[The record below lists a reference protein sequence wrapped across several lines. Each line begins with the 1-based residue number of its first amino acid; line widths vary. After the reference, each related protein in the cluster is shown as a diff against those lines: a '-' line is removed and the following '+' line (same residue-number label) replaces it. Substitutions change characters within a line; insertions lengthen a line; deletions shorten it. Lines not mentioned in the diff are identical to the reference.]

1 MKYTFGFILIIH
13 GLIHING
20 FINAFYSAD
29 LNHQIL
35 GISNPIGLLWLIVF
49 ILFVVSASQFISN
62 KKWFY
67 FAFLAIF
74 VSQIL
79 IIITWKEAK
88 FGTITNLIILLVSL
102 SAFTNHRFQKM
113 VEIESTEILSNVIYT
128 TSKFI
133 SEKDLD
139 HLPDIIKKWLRNAK
153 VIGDK
158 EILTV
163 RLKQKGE
170 MRTKPKSKW
179 MPFGATQYF
188 NIKNPSFVWTTN
200 VAAMPFLNMTGRDK
214 LKDGNGEMLIKLAG
228 LIPVVNESK
237 NDKINFGAMIRYL
250 AEICW
255 FPSAALNNYMTW
267 KSIDETSAKAT
278 FKYNDH
284 SVLGV
289 FSFSTK
295 GDFISFEAD
304 RYYGGTKDATLES
317 WLVEAISY
325 KEFNGLKI
333 PNKCKVTWKLPKGN
347 FNWLNLEVTDIE
359 FNPSKL
365 Y

>member
-1 MKYTFGFILIIH
+1 
-13 GLIHING
+13 
-20 FINAFYSAD
+20 
-29 LNHQIL
+29 
-35 GISNPIGLLWLIVF
+35 
-49 ILFVVSASQFISN
+49 
-62 KKWFY
+62 
-67 FAFLAIF
+67 
-74 VSQIL
+74 
-79 IIITWKEAK
+79 
-88 FGTITNLIILLVSL
+88 
-102 SAFTNHRFQKM
+102 M

-133 SEKDLD
+133 SEEDLD
-139 HLPDIIKKWLRNAK
+139 HLPDIIKKWLRNSK

-158 EILTV
+158 EIFTV

-179 MPFGATQYF
+179 MPFVATQYF
-188 NIKNPSFVWTTN
+188 NIKNPSFIWTTN

-214 LKDGNGEMLIKLAG
+214 LKDGNGEMLIKLAA
-228 LIPVVNESK
+228 LIPIVDKSK
-237 NDKINFGAMIRYL
+237 NDKINSGAMIRYL

-255 FPSAALNNYMTW
+255 FPTAALNNYISW
-267 KSIDETSAKAT
+267 KGIDKSSVKAT
-278 FKYNDH
+278 FTYNDH
-284 SVLGV
+284 SVSGV

-304 RYYGGTKDATLES
+304 RYYGGRKDATLES

-325 KEFNGLKI
+325 KEFDGLKI